1 MEHWLLCK
9 YKRAAMNREKCINR
23 NITIASAIIS
33 GVNILTF
40 YNAFYKCFK
49 FKYVDDF
56 ISLLCLLFS
65 LMILINVKQHIRT
78 IEFCMWYSILF
89 IILLCR
95 KFVFISKY
103 IYYIYN
109 KFPTKKKYC
118 PRRR

>member
-1 MEHWLLCK
+1 MDLGHWLLCK
-9 YKRAAMNREKCINR
+9 YRRVAMNREKCINR

-89 IILLCR
+89 IILL
-95 KFVFISKY
+95 I
-103 IYYIYN
+103 
-109 KFPTKKKYC
+109 
-118 PRRR
+118 

>member
-1 MEHWLLCK
+1 MDLEHWLLCK

-89 IILLCR
+89 RL
-95 KFVFISKY
+95 FIRMCGIENRLKAA
-103 IYYIYN
+103 
-109 KFPTKKKYC
+109 
-118 PRRR
+118 

>member
-1 MEHWLLCK
+1 MDLEHWLLCK

-23 NITIASAIIS
+23 NIAIASAIIS

-65 LMILINVKQHIRT
+65 LMTFYILVGI
-78 IEFCMWYSILF
+78 ML
-89 IILLCR
+89 
-95 KFVFISKY
+95 
-103 IYYIYN
+103 
-109 KFPTKKKYC
+109 
-118 PRRR
+118 